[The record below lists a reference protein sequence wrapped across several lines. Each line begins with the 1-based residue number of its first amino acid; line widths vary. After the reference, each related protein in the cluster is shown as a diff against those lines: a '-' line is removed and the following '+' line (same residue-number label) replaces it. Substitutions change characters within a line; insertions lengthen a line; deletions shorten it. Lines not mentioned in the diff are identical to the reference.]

1 MGGKCNGPVLHMQ
14 KTKKVE
20 RMKRKK
26 ETEQAE
32 REGLEPPPK
41 RIPKV

>member
-1 MGGKCNGPVLHMQ
+1 MLIIVSIYDILQ
-14 KTKKVE
+14 KSKKAE